1 MNVAVL
7 NGSPRG
13 EKSNTGKI
21 TAAFLEGLE
30 EAGEHTVT
38 RIDVY
43 RREIKPC
50 LGCFAC
56 WKDTPGLCVIM
67 DDMQD
72 ILPVMVEA
80 DLIIWGFPLYYYGM
94 PSQLKALMD
103 RLLPLNL
110 PFMAMQEDGSVSHPG
125 RFDLS
130 HQHSLVISTSGFAST
145 KNNYESVEAQFGIA
159 FGTGQYSRIF
169 CPEGELF
176 SIPELRERT
185 GAYLETVRRAGRE
198 FTRAMSIPLAIQ
210 AELDTLLLPAE
221 TYNKLADA
229 SWGLPPSPQETKT
242 DTGTGAG
249 DSSNVPEP
257 GEAGDPSSTL
267 VRQMAA
273 LYNPA
278 PLGGKEALLELAF
291 TDLGVTHRL
300 FLGARECTVLDGEDL
315 LPESVSIR
323 NTTRIETPFSVWT
336 QISKGELD
344 GAKAM
349 MEGKYT
355 VNGNFDLMLNMD
367 GLFSGPSAAHT
378 PEAAPAGAS
387 VPVKKPNLALV
398 ILPWMPLWITLPRL
412 GEEALYPVLGV
423 LILSQ
428 LAGFKWL
435 LGRHEYLTFALTA
448 AAAAAAAAGVPPALL
463 LPASYLAFGA
473 HWLTSS
479 LFPIPL
485 TAWYSASAY
494 GGEDALKN
502 ALFIKTNRIITAV
515 WGVFYLA
522 TAAWT
527 VFLLRTTL
535 APFAGTV
542 NAAIPLLCGIWTAW
556 FQKWYPAK
564 VARG

>member
-13 EKSNTGKI
+13 EKSNTWKI
-21 TAAFLEGLE
+21 ASAFLEGLE
-30 EAGEHTVT
+30 ESGEHSIT

-43 RREIKPC
+43 RRDIKPC
-50 LGCFAC
+50 LGCFSC
-56 WKDTPGLCVIM
+56 WRDTPGLCVIM

-80 DLIIWGFPLYYYGM
+80 DLIVWSFPLYYYGM

-145 KNNYESVEAQFGIA
+145 KNNYEAVEAQFTIA
-159 FGTGQYSRIF
+159 LGTARHSRIF

-176 SIPELRERT
+176 SIPELRART
-185 GAYLETVRRAGRE
+185 KAYLDTVRRAGRE
-198 FTRAMSIPLAIQ
+198 FTRAMAIPAVIRQ
-210 AELDTLLLPAE
+210 ELDTLLLPAE
-221 TYNKLADA
+221 TYNELADA
-229 SWGLPPSPQETKT
+229 SWGFPPEPGKTKT

-249 DSSNVPEP
+249 DSSPVPEP
-257 GEAGDPSSTL
+257 GGTGDPSS
-267 VRQMAA
+267 VFIRQMAA

-278 PLGGKEALLELAF
+278 RLEGKEALLELDF

-300 FLGARECTVLDGEDL
+300 FLGARECTVLDGEDM
-315 LPESVSIR
+315 LPESVSVR

-336 QISKGELD
+336 QISKGEAD

-349 MEGKYT
+349 MEGKFR
-355 VNGNFDLMLNMD
+355 VLGNFDLMLKMD
-367 GLFSGPSAAHT
+367 GLFSGPNV
-378 PEAAPAGAS
+378 PAAPGISAS
-387 VPVKKPNLALV
+387 AKKSNLALV
-398 ILPWMPLWITLPRL
+398 ILPWMPLWIALPISPAAAVYATLATL
-412 GEEALYPVLGV
+412 AFC
-423 LILSQ
+423 Q

-435 LGRHEYLTFALTA
+435 LGRHEYVAFALVTAVSA
-448 AAAAAAAAGVPPALL
+448 AAVAAVPSTMLILAA
-463 LPASYLAFGA
+463 YLAFGA

-479 LFPIPL
+479 LLPVPL
-485 TAWYSASAY
+485 TADYSKAGF
-494 GGEDALKN
+494 GGEEALNN
-502 ALFIKTNRIITAV
+502 ALFIRTNRIITAV
-515 WGVFYLA
+515 WGAMYLA
-522 TAAWT
+522 AAAWT
-527 VFLLRTTL
+527 VILLRTTL
-535 APFAGTV
+535 APFTGAV
-542 NAAIPLLCGIWTAW
+542 NAAIPLLCGIWTVW
-556 FQKWYPAK
+556 FRKWYPVK